1 MCVYVHIITFYYHL
15 IVSSSDFMLVND
27 LIIAFTE
34 HIIFIHNFMLFVM
47 SILDYLKIIS
57 E

>member
-34 HIIFIHNFMLFVM
+34 HIIFIHNFMLFAM